1 MPNADKRLA
10 MLKQLTESGQADAFA
25 WYAFAL
31 ELKGRREH
39 AEALEA
45 FKKLRERFPDYV
57 PQYLMC
63 GTMLTELGRPGEAR
77 EWLENGI
84 IRAQQKGDAHARSEL
99 ENALEQLPPPP
110 SIA

>member
-63 GTMLTELGRPGEAR
+63 GTLLTELGRPGEAR

-84 IRAQQKGDAHARSEL
+84 IRAQHKGDAHARSEL